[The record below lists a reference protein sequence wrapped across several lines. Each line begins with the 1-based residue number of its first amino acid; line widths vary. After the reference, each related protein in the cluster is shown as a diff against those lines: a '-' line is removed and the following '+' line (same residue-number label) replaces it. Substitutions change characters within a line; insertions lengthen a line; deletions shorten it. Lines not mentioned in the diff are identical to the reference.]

1 MSFVHGRFGHCMM
14 QDTDLRKRLSNV
26 ELNRERR
33 KKIACTG
40 SGEKREFS
48 PTVSLLVPVVA
59 PTPSETNRRGLTV
72 PMMDGSRCLLR
83 EEEMAA
89 YVTHTPASSFDLF
102 GTATCPRRSGRDEK
116 LGKDRS
122 GFTTLGEIMLCW
134 VGLPSARSDSGVPS
148 RTLLCQV
155 DYRYD
160 ALSLDV

>member
-1 MSFVHGRFGHCMM
+1 M
-14 QDTDLRKRLSNV
+14 QV